1 MTLPPRPTYSCLGKE
16 AFPEKRHADAAA
28 SRVATRARGAVCAYR
43 CTFCH
48 AWHVGSGSPQGQAQL
63 HLQARSTMRA
73 KIGVVLSRIR
83 IGQPHRLPKL
93 PRLLKVMPLP
103 AHARAPAP

>member
-28 SRVATRARGAVCAYR
+28 SRVATRARGAVHAYR

-48 AWHVGSGSPQGQAQL
+48 AWHVGSAVTPKAK
-63 HLQARSTMRA
+63 RSSISKR
-73 KIGVVLSRIR
+73 GRR
-83 IGQPHRLPKL
+83 
-93 PRLLKVMPLP
+93 
-103 AHARAPAP
+103 